1 MALRKELGVLAPE
14 EELREREF
22 AARVHALL
30 DGAENLAPLQAAVED
45 GTAQTD
51 AAEHALEKRIQN
63 AMDFVHATFGA
74 GQELLIF
81 LTRLKNLPGADAF
94 LKENKRYRALCAE
107 VLPDELEKTL

>member
-1 MALRKELGVLAPE
+1 MALRKELGVLASE
-14 EELREREF
+14 EEAREREF

-30 DGAENLAPLQAAVED
+30 DHAEGLAPLQAAVED
-45 GTAQTD
+45 GIARTG
-51 AAEHALEKRIQN
+51 AAERSLAEKLQN

-81 LTRLKNLPGADAF
+81 LTRLKHLPGADAF